1 MKRFVLE
8 VCALLVLLVCSG
20 LLSSPA
26 SADNGQAALFVAGA
40 SSTPTHWNIPI
51 LTSITAELRGVSTE
65 EVGDPLPATVTVWVK
80 STYFG
85 NTMLTATRIDD
96 TSDYTFD
103 YTAPEEACFTSV
115 VSYYDIGLNAN
126 NDIADDGLL
135 NGSGI
140 SASGFRYLDDMGLL
154 IDCVPIGT
162 EVRSWG
168 TIKGMY
174 R

>member
-1 MKRFVLE
+1 MKHFVLE
-8 VCALLVLLVCSG
+8 ASLALVLLACVG
-20 LLSSPA
+20 LLTSPA
-26 SADNGQAALFVAGA
+26 LADNGQASLFVAGA
-40 SSTPTHWNIPI
+40 SHTPTHWNIPI
-51 LTSITAELRGVSTE
+51 LTPITAELRGVSTM
-65 EVGDPLPATVTVWVK
+65 EVGDPLPATLTVWVK

-103 YTAPEEACFTSV
+103 YTAPEEACFTSI

-126 NDIADDGLL
+126 NDLADDGIR

-140 SASGFRYLDDMGLL
+140 SASGFRYVDDMGLL
-154 IDCVPIGT
+154 IDCEPVGT
-162 EVRSWG
+162 EARSWG